1 MSNWY
6 TKYEGGAAKV
16 KNLITYGATH
26 HGTSLD
32 GIATLGRAINNF
44 GIDVLGPISLLVGQ
58 SGIQQTVGSDFVKKL
73 NANGDTVSG
82 LTYTIVGTRWDEVTN
97 PYESTFLKAGT
108 GATVHN
114 ITLQEG
120 CEIDLS
126 DHLTMMYSPRALS
139 IALNAL
145 DPAKNPKLVCTAN
158 PWLIGGGG
166 HP

>member
-1 MSNWY
+1 MANWY

-16 KNLITYGATH
+16 NHLITYGATH
-26 HGTSLD
+26 HGTTLD
-32 GIATLGRAINNF
+32 GIGALGRAINNF
-44 GIDVLGPISLLVGQ
+44 GIDVLGPISLLVGK
-58 SGIQQTVGSDFVKKL
+58 SGIQQTVGSDFVNKL

-82 LTYTIVGTRWDEVTN
+82 VNYTIVGTSHDEVTT
-97 PYESTFLKAGT
+97 PYDSTFLEAGP

-114 ITLQEG
+114 ITLQDG

-145 DPAKNPKLVCTAN
+145 DPAEHPDLECTFN
-158 PWLIGGGG
+158 PWVIGGAG
-166 HP
+166 HL